1 MWLHQDKISHQKPA
15 LPRSQDNHES
25 IYCAC
30 FDLPMSD
37 LPPLICR
44 LFFIFLDSKI
54 TADGDYS
61 HESKTLTLGKT
72 SYDKPR
78 QHIKKQRCYFADK
91 GLSNQ
96 SYGFFS
102 SHVWMWELYYKES
115 WVLKNWWF
123 WTVVLRRRLRV
134 LWTARR
140 SNQSILKEISP
151 EYSLEGLML
160 KLKLQYFGHLMQRT
174 DSVEK
179 ILILGKIED
188 ERRRGWQRMRWLD
201 GITDSMGMSLSKLQE
216 LLMDRETWHATVH
229 SIAKSQ
235 TRLREWTELMQG
247 SVKDASETGDWARWF
262 VLSRNVQSH
271 REHSVRSS
279 KNLVSYGKDIS
290 QGICKTR
297 NTVSRI
303 SEDYKVNYL

>member
-30 FDLPMSD
+30 FDLPMSG

-102 SHVWMWELYYKES
+102 SHVWM
-115 WVLKNWWF
+115 
-123 WTVVLRRRLRV
+123 
-134 LWTARR
+134 
-140 SNQSILKEISP
+140 
-151 EYSLEGLML
+151 
-160 KLKLQYFGHLMQRT
+160 
-174 DSVEK
+174 
-179 ILILGKIED
+179 
-188 ERRRGWQRMRWLD
+188 
-201 GITDSMGMSLSKLQE
+201 
-216 LLMDRETWHATVH
+216 
-229 SIAKSQ
+229 
-235 TRLREWTELMQG
+235 
-247 SVKDASETGDWARWF
+247 
-262 VLSRNVQSH
+262 
-271 REHSVRSS
+271 
-279 KNLVSYGKDIS
+279 
-290 QGICKTR
+290 
-297 NTVSRI
+297 
-303 SEDYKVNYL
+303 